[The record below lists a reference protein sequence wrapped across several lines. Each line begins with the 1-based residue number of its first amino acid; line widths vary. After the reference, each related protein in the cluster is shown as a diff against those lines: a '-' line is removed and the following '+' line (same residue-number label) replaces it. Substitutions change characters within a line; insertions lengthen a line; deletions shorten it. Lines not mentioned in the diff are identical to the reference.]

1 MVGRVTKAKRPKR
14 RWIGLSVSS
23 TIQSRSELADVFASP
38 PFSGFGLKVY
48 DFHLAES
55 SEAKE
60 FHAQNERQGDVGVA
74 IVRVLLSDYEDVRAL
89 LQSGKQDIVASIT
102 SSGKIR
108 LVRERLGLPK
118 ASRR

>member
-1 MVGRVTKAKRPKR
+1 MVGRVSKAKRPKR

-23 TIQSRSELADVFASP
+23 TIQSRSESANMFASP
-38 PFSGFGLKVY
+38 PFSAFGLKVY
-48 DFHLAES
+48 DLHMAES
-55 SEAKE
+55 LESKE
-60 FHAQNERQGDVGVA
+60 FHARHGCWDDVGVA

-89 LQSGKQDIVASIT
+89 LESGKQDIVASIT

>member
-1 MVGRVTKAKRPKR
+1 MSK
-14 RWIGLSVSS
+14 
-23 TIQSRSELADVFASP
+23 
-38 PFSGFGLKVY
+38 
-48 DFHLAES
+48 S

-60 FHAQNERQGDVGVA
+60 FHARHECQDDVGVA
-74 IVRVLLSDYEDVRAL
+74 IVRVLLSDYEDVRVL

-118 ASRR
+118 PSRG

>member
-1 MVGRVTKAKRPKR
+1 MVGRVSKAKRPKR

-23 TIQSRSELADVFASP
+23 TIQSRSELADMFASP
-38 PFSGFGLKVY
+38 PFSAFGLKVY
-48 DFHLAES
+48 DFHMAES
-55 SEAKE
+55 SEAKQ
-60 FHAQNERQGDVGVA
+60 FHAQHECRDDAGVA

-118 ASRR
+118 PSRR

>member
-1 MVGRVTKAKRPKR
+1 MVGRVSKAKRPKR

-23 TIQSRSELADVFASP
+23 TIQSRSELADMFASP
-38 PFSGFGLKVY
+38 PFSAFCLKVY
-48 DFHLAES
+48 DFHTAES
-55 SEAKE
+55 SEAIQ
-60 FHAQNERQGDVGVA
+60 FRAVQERKDDVGVA

-118 ASRR
+118 PSRR